1 MIPLSKR
8 ARRLTPKKVL
18 KKEVPVDDRIKYWNL
33 VPGDRVRIVR
43 GPYRNAEVEEEEGAE
58 KKEPKDKGEKK
69 DKLVT
74 ILSVDKFKNQL
85 LLKGITRGADKK
97 DSPAF
102 AARVHYSNVQLHIG
116 KFEFPP
122 KLGSD
127 EPEIRDVF
135 ATRLSTSKPF
145 YLREA
150 RHWVWHRFAAAT
162 SPSLPTPEGA
172 QPRKSRIRIKW
183 PKAPTAPKPEAS
195 IYDTVAEDAL
205 KITWRP
211 FELSQDPHF
220 KTPDPETGLTL
231 QDYYL
236 ESFRNPNKFPYDPSV
251 PMEYYLSAE
260 LSNPHSRAKKQA
272 RWKERIEAREQMKT
286 DVVKAELDN
295 LDGRTRGEARREGL
309 WKFEERAKEEDKA
322 RKHERWVQRGGEV
335 EVARK
340 KKRKEKKQVRKQ
352 TRLREMILSD
362 AKNQVLPESMR
373 SKTNRHAE
381 A

>member
-1 MIPLSKR
+1 MERAFPFSGPLTRNFRHMIPLSKR
-8 ARRLTPKKVL
+8 ARRLMPKKAL

-33 VPGDRVRIVR
+33 VPGDRVRIK
-43 GPYRNAEVEEEEGAE
+43 GEN
-58 KKEPKDKGEKK
+58 KDKI
-69 DKLVT
+69 VT

-85 LLKGITRGADKK
+85 LLKGITRGGADKK

-122 KLGSD
+122 KPGSD

-162 SPSLPTPEGA
+162 SPALPTPEGA

-183 PKAPTAPKPEAS
+183 PKVPTAPKPEAS

-211 FELSQDPHF
+211 FELSQDPHL
-220 KTPDPETGLTL
+220 KLPDPETGLTL

-272 RWKERIEAREQMKT
+272 RWKERIEAREQLKVDT
-286 DVVKAELDN
+286 VKAELDN
-295 LDGRTRGEARREGL
+295 LDGRTRAEARREGL
-309 WKFEERAKEEDKA
+309 WKFEELAKEEDKA

-335 EVARK
+335 SMARN
-340 KKRKEKKQVRKQ
+340 KKRKEKKQARKQ

-373 SKTNRHAE
+373 SKVNRYA
-381 A
+381 